1 MCMVD
6 AYLNGKKLIENVTW
20 VEPTDEGVLIRSYF
34 EPPRTIKARLQAVD
48 LSANRVL
55 LLSDEPASSPEHLA

>member
-6 AYLNGKKLIENVTW
+6 AYLNGEKLIENVTW
-20 VEPTDEGVLIRSYF
+20 VEPTDDGVLIHSYF
-34 EPPRTIKARLQAVD
+34 EPPRTIKARIQAVD

-55 LLSDEPASSPEHLA
+55 LLSDEPASSQERLA